1 MKHECLKC
9 KKTFKGP
16 DFLEY
21 HMKMMHFGKK
31 DVWSPENPVCLSDYC
46 DIFECP
52 EQGDKTL
59 RHQVFMNRD
68 YNYEGKPKQT

>member
-1 MKHECLKC
+1 MKSECSKC
-9 KKTFKGP
+9 KKTFRGT

-31 DVWSPENPVCLSDYC
+31 DVWSPENPICLSDYC

-59 RHQVFMNRD
+59 RH
-68 YNYEGKPKQT
+68 